1 MMSVERIRSRAWCKP
16 DMVQGMVQARWW
28 TRNSVGSGPMSVELW
43 EWLRRVDEAQG
54 ILEMSGGTWSE
65 AGMALEA
72 GDGARR
78 AWWMRQNMRRLWVYI
93 GAARMQVREA
103 RG

>member
-1 MMSVERIRSRAWCKP
+1 
-16 DMVQGMVQARWW
+16 
-28 TRNSVGSGPMSVELW
+28 MSVELW

-78 AWWMRQNMRRLWVYI
+78 AWWMRQNVRRLWVYI
-93 GAARMQVREA
+93 GVAGMQVREA